1 MATAVEHCYR
11 HPGEETRVHCTRCE
25 RPICPAC
32 MHPAPVGHHC
42 PTCVREGRRSV
53 RGPVSIPRPRSLAMA
68 LVAAIVGVFALELA
82 LGATR
87 DITVLVNMGALVP
100 AAVESGQTWRLVTS
114 IFLHANLFHLLVN
127 AWSLYLFGSLAEGS
141 FGTARFGGVFLV
153 TGFVASATSFAFGGQ
168 VSVGA
173 SGAIFGLLGAWAS
186 HNWLRRSLS
195 MARGNLQLAA
205 MIVAVNLFFGF
216 SMPGIDNAAHL
227 GGLAAGLLAGFAA
240 EGVGRRGVRTASRIA
255 GLALVGGAG
264 MVLVGLGPFG

>member
-1 MATAVEHCYR
+1 MATATDRCYR
-11 HPGEETRVHCTRCE
+11 HPGEETRIRCTRCE

-42 PTCVREGRRSV
+42 PTCVRDGRREV
-53 RGPVSIPRPRSLAMA
+53 RRVGLPRVRSLTTV
-68 LVAAIVGVFALELA
+68 LVAAIAVVFALELV

-87 DITVLVNMGALVP
+87 NIRALVDMGALVP
-100 AAVESGQTWRLVTS
+100 AAVEAGQGWRLLTS

-127 AWSLYLFGSLAEGS
+127 AWSLYLFGSFAERS
-141 FGTARFGGVFLV
+141 FGTAWFAGIFLV

-186 HNWLRRSLS
+186 HNWLRRDLS
-195 MARGNLQLAA
+195 MARGNLRLAGL
-205 MIVAVNLFFGF
+205 IVAVNLFFGF

-255 GLALVGGAG
+255 GLALVGAG
-264 MVLVGLGPFG
+264 GILLVALGPFG